1 MSSLDDYLSAL
12 MRLDEATAQKQALK
26 DKLVPAYIKEGLDDI
41 ETEFQPVIDQLQIAV
56 DLMKQALIND
66 VLDAGQTLSN
76 DVVVAAYTPKKPKW
90 DSDGLLRYA
99 ETHPE
104 LLMLLG
110 WTEPSVMVRV
120 NSNE

>member
-12 MRLDEATAQKQALK
+12 MRLNEATAQKQALK
-26 DKLVPAYIKEGLDDI
+26 DKLVPAYIREGLDDI
-41 ETEFQPVIDQLQIAV
+41 ETEFQPVIDQLQVAV

-110 WTEPSVMVRV
+110 WTEPSVRVRV
-120 NSNE
+120 K